1 MVMLR
6 FIYKLFLVCIFV
18 STTHGV
24 CTALSNSPTSSIAN
38 EDSMPANRHEFLRN
52 TDGAAI
58 LCDYLDNNTPSKNK
72 SAQIKV
78 TPASGS
84 YLGGCSEDGYYVKI
98 SGESFGNGWD
108 ISSVTICGVE
118 VCQIV
123 MQSSD
128 MVIVYPGAG
137 SPGTGDVV
145 ITSKSMGKTI
155 IEKAFTY
162 ENSTPS
168 KESKN
173 SKYTAVSQTVE
184 KTR

>member
-1 MVMLR
+1 MLCL
-6 FIYKLFLVCIFV
+6 INKLFLVCVFLLA
-18 STTHGV
+18 THSI
-24 CTALSNSPTSSIAN
+24 SNARSISPANSIAN
-38 EDSMPANRHEFLRN
+38 EDSKPDNISEFSKIF
-52 TDGAAI
+52 DGSVI
-58 LCDYLDNNTPSKNK
+58 HYDFQGENTPAKNK
-72 SAQIKV
+72 STQIKV
-78 TPASGS
+78 TPATGS

-98 SGESFGNGWD
+98 SGDSFGNGWD
-108 ISSVTICGVE
+108 ISSVSICGVE

-123 MQSSD
+123 LESSD

-145 ITSKSMGKTI
+145 ITSKSLGKTT

-173 SKYTAVSQTVE
+173 RKYSAISETAE